1 MSAKT
6 KIKLFLGSLLTV
18 LVFYYLFRKLGRSLN
33 LNHLLTIKINWLLA
47 AVSVFLQMFSNYLR
61 AMGYTRGIDPNI
73 NRITALQIVSIGH
86 GANMILP
93 LNIGDG
99 LRFAFFP
106 SDYNALRRTKL
117 VMIPALA
124 DFVVIITLSLLA
136 VPFSGFRDHR
146 LVRILWILFFI
157 CIIAIVL
164 TLLVTYF
171 VPRLRNYF
179 NEFLNVGMLNM
190 VFWVF
195 LSWAALLLAI
205 WIGLVACGFHWLPS
219 LRLSFAVFAATNLV
233 NLIPSSPGAVGL
245 YEYGVIIGLAGLG
258 IQQSTALSIGLVL
271 HLFQYSAFLPMGLVL
286 FIMAVS
292 GKYGKTIRTMLRER
306 F

>member
-6 KIKLFLGSLLTV
+6 KIKLFFGFILTAV
-18 LVFYYLFRKLGRSLN
+18 VFYYLFRKLGRSLD
-33 LNHLLTIKINWLLA
+33 LNHLLAMKINWFLA
-47 AVSVFLQMFSNYLR
+47 AVSVSLQMFSNYLR
-61 AMGYTRGIDPNI
+61 AMGYTLGIDPNI

-124 DFVVIITLSLLA
+124 DFVVIIILSLLA
-136 VPFSGFRDHR
+136 VPFAGFKDHR

-157 CIIAIVL
+157 CIVAIVL
-164 TLLVTYF
+164 TLLITYF

-179 NEFLNVGMLNM
+179 NDFLNLGLLNM
-190 VFWVF
+190 LFWVF
-195 LSWAALLLAI
+195 LSWVALLFAT
-205 WIGLVACGFHWLPS
+205 WVGLMACGFHWLPS

-245 YEYGVIIGLAGLG
+245 YEYGVIIGLSGLG

-271 HLFQYSAFLPMGLVL
+271 HLFQYSAFLPMGIVL

-292 GKYGKTIRTMLRER
+292 GKYGKTIRTMLRQR